1 MEPRYRKQWLERT
14 DITFVGGVGRFD
26 LWVAIGKETLEPYHL
41 RVVWHNRD
49 SEWDTYSINHRQLA
63 TQTNWNE
70 PDGPTEQERLLI
82 EHYLILFAPSINLVP
97 SYTGHITE
105 GETDN
110 VQTVEETDGHP
121 ESV

>member
-1 MEPRYRKQWLERT
+1 MEPRYRKQWLERD

-49 SEWDTYSINHRQLA
+49 SEWDAYNINHRQLA

-110 VQTVEETDGHP
+110 VQAVEQT
-121 ESV
+121 